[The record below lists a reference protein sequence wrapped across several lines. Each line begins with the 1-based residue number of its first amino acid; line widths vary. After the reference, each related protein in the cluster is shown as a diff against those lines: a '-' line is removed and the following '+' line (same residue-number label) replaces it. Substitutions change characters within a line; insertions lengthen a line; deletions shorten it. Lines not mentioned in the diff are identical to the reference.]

1 MWAPWQL
8 ATRAHPSPHR
18 EMLQSLELTLA
29 FLCKGGGGGS
39 SSSHFRDEG
48 DGSKQKSQND
58 SLPITVRNP
67 RIIGVNV
74 TRIYT

>member
-1 MWAPWQL
+1 MA
-8 ATRAHPSPHR
+8 ATSAHPSPHS
-18 EMLQSLELTLA
+18 EMLPSLELTPA
-29 FLCKGGGGGS
+29 FLCKGVGGGS

-48 DGSKQKSQND
+48 DGSKQESQND

-74 TRIYT
+74 AQVYT